1 MNWSLVRVMRRLQ
14 VALSGPPAIREISPM
29 ATPLS
34 RLGAPRALTISLLL
48 VPGILSAANA
58 EPPVRNGVYH
68 GRNGQ
73 LAVAI
78 PKISHTVKID
88 GTLAA
93 NEWSGAALL
102 TGFSQYQPVDRSA
115 ADDSTEVSV
124 MYSDF
129 AIYIAIR
136 AFEPHGRVVQTV
148 ADRDRISGEDHVR
161 LYLDTFDDKRRAFVI
176 MANAIGIQGD
186 GIYTESG
193 SGGGTTDA
201 SPDFTFESRGQVTA
215 DGYVVEIRVPFKS
228 LRYQQSDEQRW
239 GIHVM
244 RHVQHSGSVQ
254 SWVPA
259 ENSRPS
265 LLAQAGALQGMRNL
279 RRGLVLDVNPV
290 VTSQATG
297 GVASPTDASWRYRT
311 ADPEYGGNV
320 RWGATPNLSVS
331 GTLNPDFSQV
341 EADVGQ
347 VVYDP
352 RASIAFPEKRP
363 FFLEAN
369 ENFEV
374 PNSLIHTRTI
384 SAPVGAAKISGK
396 AGGLNVGLL
405 SAVDDEAI
413 SASGSDHPVFTIARI
428 RRDLGRQSNAG
439 LVFTDRTEGS
449 SYNRVAGVDARLLLG
464 SFVFAGQ
471 VAASMTR
478 APGVEP
484 DARPLFDF
492 SLVKPGRA
500 RGLTLTFEG
509 VHNDFFTASGFI
521 PRPGIARANATRRW
535 SFFPKGSRAEA
546 VSFFGILD
554 NTWLWDRF
562 TSGKEPD
569 DIKVQTRTN
578 VNWRGGWQTSL
589 FTFVESFKY
598 PAFLYENFYVETRDA
613 SGAVTDTV
621 PYVGT
626 DRLPNYGLDASV
638 NTPQWQKFSGSF
650 GITGGHDD
658 NFDEWS
664 SAWIFFTNVTMNY
677 RPTDR
682 VRIEGRWVEQRYMRT
697 SDNSLVR
704 QRMIPR
710 LKVEYQVAR
719 PVFVRLVGQYDATK
733 VDSLRDDSR
742 TNFPVL
748 IRYPDGTFQRAA
760 ARERGSFRWDGLF
773 SFQPTPG
780 TVFFFGYGSTLISPR
795 FFDRQLLDRTRDGF
809 FLKASYLLR
818 M

>member
-1 MNWSLVRVMRRLQ
+1 
-14 VALSGPPAIREISPM
+14 M
-29 ATPLS
+29 ATPLPLIIARS
-34 RLGAPRALTISLLL
+34 ALLL
-48 VPGILSAANA
+48 GQIVPASMEAATPN
-58 EPPVRNGVYH
+58 EPPARTGVYH
-68 GRNGQ
+68 GRQGQ

-78 PKISHTVKID
+78 PKVTHEVKID
-88 GTLAA
+88 GILSA
-93 NEWSGAALL
+93 NEWTGAALL
-102 TGFSQYQPVDRSA
+102 TGFSQYQPVDRAA
-115 ADDSTEVSV
+115 ADDSTDVSV
-124 MYSDF
+124 MYSDH
-129 AIYIAIR
+129 AIYIAVR

-161 LYLDTFDDKRRAFVI
+161 LYLDTFDDKRRAFVV

-201 SPDFTFESRGQVTA
+201 SPDFVFESKGQVTA
-215 DGYVVEIRVPFKS
+215 DGYVVEIRIPFKS
-228 LRYQQSDEQRW
+228 LRYQQGDAQQW

-254 SWVPA
+254 SWAPA

-265 LLAQAGALQGMRNL
+265 LLAQAGMLQGMRGL

-297 GVASPTDASWRYRT
+297 SARSATDPTWRYRA
-311 ADPEYGGNV
+311 ADPEFGGNL

-331 GTLNPDFSQV
+331 GTINPDFSQV

-352 RASIAFPEKRP
+352 RAAIAFPEKRP

-384 SAPVGAAKISGK
+384 NSPVGAAKVSGK
-396 AGGLNVGLL
+396 AGGLNVGIL

-413 SASGSDHPVFTIARI
+413 SATGTDNPVFTIARI
-428 RRDLGRQSNAG
+428 RRDLGAQSNAG

-449 SYNRVAGVDARLLLG
+449 SYNRVAGLDTRLLLG
-464 SFVFAGQ
+464 RFVFAGQ

-478 APGVEP
+478 APGVSAT
-484 DARPLFDF
+484 ARPLFDF

-509 VHNDFFTASGFI
+509 IHNDFYTASGFI
-521 PRPGIARANATRRW
+521 PRPGIARANATHRW
-535 SFFPKGSRAEA
+535 SFFPKNSKAEA
-546 VSFFGILD
+546 ISFFGILD

-562 TSGKEPD
+562 TAGSEPD

-578 VNWRGGWQTSL
+578 VNWKGGWGTSL
-589 FTFVESFKY
+589 FTFVESFRY
-598 PAFLYENFYVETRDA
+598 PAFLYENVYVEMRDG
-613 SGAVTDTV
+613 SGVVTDTV

-626 DRLPNYGLDASV
+626 ERLPNYGLDASV
-638 NTPQWQKFSGSF
+638 HTPQWQKFSGSF
-650 GITGGHDD
+650 GVTAGHDD

-664 SAWIFFTNVTMNY
+664 SAWIFFTNFVVNW
-677 RPTDR
+677 RPTERAR
-682 VRIEGRWVEQRYMRT
+682 VEGRWVEQRYMRT
-697 SDNSLVR
+697 SDGSLVR

-719 PVFVRLVGQYDATK
+719 PVFVRLVGQYDATR

-742 TNFPVL
+742 TNLPVL
-748 IRYPDGTFQRAA
+748 IRNPDGSFRRAA
-760 ARERGSFRWDGLF
+760 AQQRGTFRWDGLF
-773 SFQPTPG
+773 SYQPTPG
-780 TVFFFGYGSTLISPR
+780 TVFFFGYGSTFFSPR
-795 FFDRQLLDRTRDGF
+795 FFDRDLLDRTRDGF
-809 FLKASYLLR
+809 FLKASYLVR

>member
-1 MNWSLVRVMRRLQ
+1 MSVLPRRAVARVL
-14 VALSGPPAIREISPM
+14 
-29 ATPLS
+29 
-34 RLGAPRALTISLLL
+34 PRALAF
-48 VPGILSAANA
+48 LSALPAA
-58 EPPVRNGVYH
+58 VTAQAASSLQSPGATYH
-68 GRNGQ
+68 GRQGQ
-73 LAVAI
+73 LEVAI
-78 PKISHTVKID
+78 PRIAHDVRVD
-88 GTLAA
+88 GTLAPD
-93 NEWSGAALL
+93 EWSRAALL
-102 TGFSQYQPVDRSA
+102 TGFSQYTPVDGA
-115 ADDSTEVSV
+115 PAEDSTDVLV
-124 MYSDF
+124 MYSEH
-129 AIYIAIR
+129 ALYVGIR
-136 AFEPHGRVVQTV
+136 AFEPHGRVVNNL
-148 ADRDRISGEDHVR
+148 ADRDRITGDDHVR
-161 LYLDTFDDKRRAFVI
+161 LYLDTFNDRRRAFVL
-176 MANAIGIQGD
+176 MANALGVQGD
-186 GIYTESG
+186 GIWTESG
-193 SGGGTTDA
+193 SGAGTTDV
-201 SPDFTFESRGQVTA
+201 SPDFVFSSRGRVSD
-215 DGYVVEIRVPFKS
+215 DGYTIELRIPFKS
-228 LRYQQSDEQRW
+228 LRYQQSGDQRW
-239 GIHVM
+239 GLHVM

-254 SWVPA
+254 SWAPA
-259 ENSRPS
+259 ENSRAS
-265 LLAQAGALQGMRNL
+265 LLAQGGALRGLSGM

-290 VTSQATG
+290 ATAQTTG
-297 GVASPTDASWRYRT
+297 SVRSATDPSWTYRT
-311 ADPEYGGNV
+311 ASPEYGGNV

-331 GTLNPDFSQV
+331 GTINPDFSQV

-352 RASIAFPEKRP
+352 RAAIAFPEKRP

-384 SAPVGAAKISGK
+384 NSPVGAAKISGK
-396 AGGLNVGLL
+396 AGGLNVGIL

-413 SASGSDHPVFTIARI
+413 SASGSDNPVFTIARI

-439 LVFTDRTEGS
+439 LVFTDRTEGG
-449 SYNRVAGVDARLLLG
+449 SYNRVAGLDTRLLLG

-500 RGLTLTFEG
+500 RGLTLTLEG

-535 SFFPKGSRAEA
+535 SFFPRGSRAEA
-546 VSFFGILD
+546 ISFFGILD

-562 TSGKEPD
+562 TSGTEPD

-613 SGAVTDTV
+613 GGAVTDTV

-626 DRLPNYGLDASV
+626 DRLPNYGLDFNVS
-638 NTPQWQKFSGSF
+638 TPQWQKFSGSF
-650 GITGGHDD
+650 GVTGGHDD

-664 SAWIFFTNVTMNY
+664 SAWIFFTNVVVNY
-677 RPTDR
+677 RPTERMR
-682 VRIEGRWVEQRYMRT
+682 VEGRWVEQRYMRT

-748 IRYPDGTFQRAA
+748 IRNPDGSFRRAA
-760 ARERGSFRWDGLF
+760 AQERGTFRWDGLF
-773 SFQPTPG
+773 SYQPTPG
-780 TVFFFGYGSTLISPR
+780 TVFFFGYGSTFFSPQ

-809 FLKASYLLR
+809 FLKASYLFR

>member
-1 MNWSLVRVMRRLQ
+1 MAILFPRLPARG
-14 VALSGPPAIREISPM
+14 VPVLLALAALSPAAAASVEPPA
-29 ATPLS
+29 
-34 RLGAPRALTISLLL
+34 
-48 VPGILSAANA
+48 
-58 EPPVRNGVYH
+58 RNGVYH

-73 LAVAI
+73 VAVVI
-78 PKISHTVKID
+78 PKITHAVKID
-88 GTLAA
+88 GALAPG
-93 NEWSGAALL
+93 EWSGAALL
-102 TGFSQYQPVDRSA
+102 TGFSQYQPVDRAA

-129 AIYIAIR
+129 AVYIAIR

-148 ADRDRISGEDHVR
+148 ADRDRIGGEDHVR
-161 LYLDTFDDKRRAFVI
+161 LYLDTFDDRRRAFVI

-201 SPDFTFESRGQVTA
+201 SPDFVFESRGRLTP

-265 LLAQAGALQGMRNL
+265 LLAQAGTLQGLRGL

-297 GVASPTDASWRYRT
+297 GTRSATDPSWRYRT
-311 ADPEYGGNV
+311 ADPEYGGNL
-320 RWGATPNLSVS
+320 RWAATPNLSVS
-331 GTLNPDFSQV
+331 GTINPDFSQV

-352 RASIAFPEKRP
+352 RAAIAFPEKRP

-384 SAPVGAAKISGK
+384 NSPVGAAKVSGK
-396 AGGLNVGLL
+396 AGGLNVGIL
-405 SAVDDEAI
+405 SAMDDVAT
-413 SASGSDHPVFTIARI
+413 SASGADNPLFAIARI
-428 RRDLGRQSNAG
+428 RRDLGAQSNAG
-439 LVFTDRTEGS
+439 LVFTDRTEAGS
-449 SYNRVAGVDARLLLG
+449 FNRVAGLDTRLLLG
-464 SFVFAGQ
+464 RFVFAGQ
-471 VAASMTR
+471 VAASTTR
-478 APGVEP
+478 APGVSAE
-484 DARPLFDF
+484 ARPLFDF
-492 SLVKPGRA
+492 SLVRPGRA
-500 RGLTLTFEG
+500 RGLSLTFKG
-509 VHNDFFTASGFI
+509 VHDEFFTASGFI

-535 SFFPKGSRAEA
+535 SVFPKDSRAEA
-546 VSFFGILD
+546 ISFSGILD

-562 TSGKEPD
+562 TAGKEPD

-578 VNWRGGWQTSL
+578 VNWKGGWSSSL
-589 FTFVESFKY
+589 FTFVESFRY
-598 PAFLYENFYVETRDA
+598 PAFLYENFYIETRDA
-613 SGAVTDTV
+613 GGAVTDTV
-621 PYVGT
+621 PYTGT
-626 DRLPNYGLDASV
+626 PRLPNYGVDV
-638 NTPQWQKFSGSF
+638 NVSTPQWQKFSGSF
-650 GITGGHDD
+650 GLTGGHDE

-664 SAWIFFTNVTMNY
+664 SAWIFFTNFVASY
-677 RPTDR
+677 RPTERLR
-682 VRIEGRWVEQRYMRT
+682 VEGRWVEQRYMRT
-697 SDNSLVR
+697 SDGSLVR

-719 PVFVRLVGQYDATK
+719 PVFVRIVGQYDATR

-748 IRYPDGTFQRAA
+748 LRNPDGSFRRAVA
-760 ARERGSFRWDGLF
+760 QERGTFRWDGLF
-773 SFQPTPG
+773 SYQPTPG
-780 TVFFFGYGSTLISPR
+780 TVFFFGYGSTFFAPR
-795 FFDRQLLDRTRDGF
+795 FFDRELLDRTRDGF
-809 FLKASYLLR
+809 FVKASYLLR